1 MDPKPYHQE
10 LHGILISKG
19 YAYHRVYDNLFNG
32 WYDSYRKGSWIL
44 SFWQDDYI
52 SMVDVFGTEAPL
64 DIFIAET
71 NHIFDPDRLGEER

>member
-1 MDPKPYHQE
+1 
-10 LHGILISKG
+10 
-19 YAYHRVYDNLFNG
+19 LFNG